1 MNALALRAAA
11 LLLPVLS
18 LLAGGAGAA
27 EPGARAQLNYLHH
40 CVGCHGMDGGGA
52 PSKGVPSMRGTLGR
66 FLQVPGGREFIVQV
80 PGVMSSPLDDKAIAE
95 LMNWLLPR
103 VSRDTLPDGLRAY
116 DAAEIARLR
125 GTRPVDVG
133 AVRQRLVDE
142 ARAAGIAV
150 D

>member
-1 MNALALRAAA
+1 MNALKAAA
-11 LLLPVLS
+11 LLLS
-18 LLAGGAGAA
+18 LVAGTAGAA
-27 EPGARAQLNYLHH
+27 EPAARAQLNYLHH

-52 PSKGVPSMRGTLGR
+52 PAKGVPTMRGTLGR

-80 PGVMSSPLDDKAIAE
+80 PGVMNSPLDDEAVAA

-103 VSRDTLPDGLRAY
+103 VSRDTLPAGLQPY
-116 DAAEIARLR
+116 DAREIARLR
-125 GTRPVDVG
+125 GSRPADVG